1 MVKQFRHIF
10 GPFRRSFKMSSSVR
24 TGVHDYSRIPDYSI
38 NLPHSGLFRAWPVR
52 AGGGPHAGDER
63 EEDAAG
69 GRLRRLPA
77 KPGLLLQMRAG
88 DTPCPHLSYVF
99 SNFR

>member
-1 MVKQFRHIF
+1 MLTIIF
-10 GPFRRSFKMSSSVR
+10 KKSSSVR
-24 TGVHDYSRIPDYSI
+24 TGVHDYSRLTDYSI

-88 DTPCPHLSYVF
+88 DTRFPHLF
-99 SNFR
+99 SIFFSFFDTLFATL